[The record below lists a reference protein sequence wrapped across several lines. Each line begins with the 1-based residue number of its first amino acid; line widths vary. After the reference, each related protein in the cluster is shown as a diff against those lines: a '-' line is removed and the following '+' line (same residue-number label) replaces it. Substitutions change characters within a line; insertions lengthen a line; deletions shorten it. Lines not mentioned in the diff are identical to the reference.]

1 MVLDTLP
8 IIIDCVMADAPR
20 IIDPVA
26 LEYPIAKFLIIDYHV
41 LGMVEIKL
49 FTKNNCEKCV
59 FVKERI
65 PEGLQVQII
74 NVEESADNLAEGAF
88 YEVLDKGF
96 PVLVVDDERVAEG
109 AGPSVKKLKEL
120 AGQ

>member
-1 MVLDTLP
+1 METSIATFITINQYDVL
-8 IIIDCVMADAPR
+8 
-20 IIDPVA
+20 
-26 LEYPIAKFLIIDYHV
+26 
-41 LGMVEIKL
+41 MVEIKL

-65 PEGLQVQII
+65 PEGLEVQII

-109 AGPSVKKLKEL
+109 AAPSVKILKEL
-120 AGQ
+120 AAKQ

>member
-1 MVLDTLP
+1 
-8 IIIDCVMADAPR
+8 
-20 IIDPVA
+20 
-26 LEYPIAKFLIIDYHV
+26 
-41 LGMVEIKL
+41 MVEIKL

-65 PEGLQVQII
+65 PEGLDVQII

-109 AGPSVKKLKEL
+109 AAPSVKKLKEI
-120 AGQ
+120 AANQ

>member
-1 MVLDTLP
+1 METSIATFITINQYDVL
-8 IIIDCVMADAPR
+8 
-20 IIDPVA
+20 
-26 LEYPIAKFLIIDYHV
+26 
-41 LGMVEIKL
+41 MVEIKL

-65 PEGLQVQII
+65 PEGLDVQII

-109 AGPSVKKLKEL
+109 AAPSVKKLKEI
-120 AGQ
+120 AANQ

>member
-1 MVLDTLP
+1 MRRSGFSISKLIILDNHVLD
-8 IIIDCVMADAPR
+8 
-20 IIDPVA
+20 
-26 LEYPIAKFLIIDYHV
+26 
-41 LGMVEIKL
+41 MVEIKL

-109 AGPSVKKLKEL
+109 AGPSVKILKEL
-120 AGQ
+120 AAGQ

>member
-1 MVLDTLP
+1 MET
-8 IIIDCVMADAPR
+8 
-20 IIDPVA
+20 
-26 LEYPIAKFLIIDYHV
+26 PIATFITINQYDV
-41 LGMVEIKL
+41 LMVEIKL

-65 PEGLQVQII
+65 PEGLDVQII

-109 AGPSVKKLKEL
+109 AAPSVKKLKEI
-120 AGQ
+120 AASQ

>member
-1 MVLDTLP
+1 MKE
-8 IIIDCVMADAPR
+8 R
-20 IIDPVA
+20 
-26 LEYPIAKFLIIDYHV
+26 ENAKLLTQNQHDVH
-41 LGMVEIKL
+41 MVEIKL

-65 PEGLQVQII
+65 PEGLTVQII

-109 AGPSVKKLKEL
+109 AGPSVKYLKEL
-120 AGQ
+120 AAGQ

>member
-1 MVLDTLP
+1 
-8 IIIDCVMADAPR
+8 
-20 IIDPVA
+20 
-26 LEYPIAKFLIIDYHV
+26 
-41 LGMVEIKL
+41 MVEIKL
-49 FTKNNCEKCV
+49 FTKNNCGKCT

-65 PEGLQVQII
+65 PEGLDVKII

-96 PVLVVDDERVAEG
+96 PVLVVDDERVAED
-109 AGPSVKKLKEL
+109 ATPVLNRLKEL

>member
-1 MVLDTLP
+1 MTTPSEPHIATFITINQYDVL
-8 IIIDCVMADAPR
+8 
-20 IIDPVA
+20 
-26 LEYPIAKFLIIDYHV
+26 
-41 LGMVEIKL
+41 MVEIKL

-65 PEGLQVQII
+65 PEGLDVQII

-109 AGPSVKKLKEL
+109 AAPSVKKLKEL
-120 AGQ
+120 AASQ

>member
-1 MVLDTLP
+1 MRRSGSPNTKL
-8 IIIDCVMADAPR
+8 IIID
-20 IIDPVA
+20 I
-26 LEYPIAKFLIIDYHV
+26 HV

>member
-1 MVLDTLP
+1 METSIATFITINQYDVL
-8 IIIDCVMADAPR
+8 
-20 IIDPVA
+20 
-26 LEYPIAKFLIIDYHV
+26 
-41 LGMVEIKL
+41 MVEIKL

-65 PEGLQVQII
+65 PEGLEVQII

-109 AGPSVKKLKEL
+109 AAPSVKKLKEI
-120 AGQ
+120 AASQ